1 MNPDKKKFLR
11 IGSSAFILLI
21 LFIFVLHF
29 LCPMN
34 PIKKMLIGTAGGSI
48 LLLVSFIS
56 VLHLLGLKKLIR
68 RILTGAASTVVFL
81 IVFSITALL
90 TCGCN
95 IGNRIQSSG
104 YTAWEKTDG
113 TICKSIHYGSQKKER
128 FDLYLPATL
137 DTNKTHAVMLFI
149 HGGAWIVGQRSDM
162 DYVCKRYAKEGYI
175 TATMSYTL
183 LKHLTRPT
191 PGVNLTTM
199 LDEIEA
205 CIKQIKTTTAEMG
218 YKVDQ
223 LALSGYS
230 AGGHLALLYAFNRY
244 ETSPLPIRFVFE
256 QVGPIDF
263 HLGSFED
270 DPKKVAQL
278 ASALSGTEV
287 TAEQIT
293 NGQAEKT
300 LSSLSP
306 VPYIHSQNIPV
317 LCSYGGKDWLVKP
330 IHRKRLI
337 AALEENKI
345 PCQFI
350 DFQNSDHLLQDDPDC
365 RQAYHQAV
373 LEFAKKYFGY

>member
-1 MNPDKKKFLR
+1 MKTAAIAVFL
-11 IGSSAFILLI
+11 LV
-21 LFIFVLHF
+21 LFIAVIHF

-34 PIKKMLIGTAGGSI
+34 PIKKI
-48 LLLVSFIS
+48 LLESVVGS
-56 VLHLLGLKKLIR
+56 VLLFVLFGFVLHFLCLKKLIK
-68 RILTGAASTVVFL
+68 RILLGTAGSVVFL
-81 IVFSITALL
+81 FILSITVLL

-113 TICKSIHYGSQKKER
+113 TIHKSITYGPKKR
-128 FDLYLPATL
+128 NSFDLYIPADL

-149 HGGAWIVGQRSDM
+149 HGGAWIVGKRTDM
-162 DYVCKRYAKEGYI
+162 DYACKRYAKEGYI

-183 LKHLTRPT
+183 LKHLTKPT

-205 CIKQIKTTTAEMG
+205 CIKQIKTTTTEMG

-263 HLGSFED
+263 HLGSFEN

-278 ASALSGTEV
+278 ASALSETEV
-287 TAEQIT
+287 TSEQIT
-293 NGQAEKT
+293 NGQAEEII
-300 LSSLSP
+300 SSLSP

-345 PCQFI
+345 PYQFI
-350 DFQNSDHLLQDDPDC
+350 DFKNSDHLLQNDPDC